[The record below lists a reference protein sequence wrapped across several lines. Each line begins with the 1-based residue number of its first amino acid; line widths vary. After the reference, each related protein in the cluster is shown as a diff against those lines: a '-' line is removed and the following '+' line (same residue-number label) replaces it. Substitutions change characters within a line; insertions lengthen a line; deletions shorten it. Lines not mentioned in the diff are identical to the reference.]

1 MSGTDADPA
10 EEANLLAAEYV
21 LGTLCLAERATVE
34 GEALQDPV
42 LRAAI
47 TWWEARLAPLAALVP
62 AVAAPSALWS
72 RIQASAWGTVA
83 PPVTLFTS
91 EADAP
96 RQVLSF
102 WRSTTAVGFAL
113 AAMIAGI
120 AVFRPAPTVAPPPLV
135 TALVPLN
142 QQTPVFLASVGD
154 DGSLSVRPLTSVS
167 VAPDRDLELWLLKDG
182 EKAPTPLG
190 LLPASGAHLAV
201 GTLSGHGPGK
211 ILVSLE
217 PRGGSKTGLPTGPVL
232 YGGGI

>member
-1 MSGTDADPA
+1 MSGAVSDPA
-10 EEANLLAAEYV
+10 EDANLLAAEYV
-21 LGTLCLAERATVE
+21 LGTLCGAERATVE
-34 GEALQDPV
+34 REALQDPG

-47 TWWEARLAPLAALVP
+47 AWWEARLAPLAALVAAVP
-62 AVAAPSALWS
+62 APAALWP
-72 RIQASAWGTVA
+72 RIQASAWGTAA

-91 EADAP
+91 AADAP
-96 RQVLSF
+96 PQVLSF
-102 WRSTTAVGFAL
+102 WRATTAVGFAL
-113 AAMIAGI
+113 AAAIAGI
-120 AVFRPAPTVAPPPLV
+120 AVFRPEPPVPVPPQV

-142 QQTPVFLASVGD
+142 QQAPVFLASVAA
-154 DGSLSVRPLTSVS
+154 DGSLSVRPLTTVS